1 MTRVLF
7 TLCAVCALVSCN
19 NNSQSSSAAANDSSQ
34 AAKATDTIPKGP
46 KLDTVAS
53 FQDHNDS
60 MLVFKSPMGNLY
72 TTSLASGV
80 EDTVHEMAA
89 PRAPGAPESKAMM
102 NCNEESF
109 AGTDRRAAKVSIATA
124 TQESIDFDQ
133 LLSGLPLDNVMIAK
147 HISKSSTSN
156 RIKEEKRNVKIT
168 NVFLYAIKRETDN
181 DYHIIIGNQAGT
193 KFLNIENAGLPKS
206 SAQAFPTLHAVRD
219 TVENYFQHLCTQSYR
234 TFNPAIPIDVEGS
247 LFYDIDHAPGSVGP
261 AAFKPTT
268 SWEIHPITKITF
280 KG

>member
-7 TLCAVCALVSCN
+7 LACATCALIACN
-19 NNSQSSSAAANDSSQ
+19 NNSQSSSAAENDSSKTAQ
-34 AAKATDTIPKGP
+34 ASDTIPNLP

-53 FQDHNDS
+53 FQDRNDS
-60 MLVFKSPMGNLY
+60 SLLVFRSRIGNLY
-72 TTSLASGV
+72 TTALVTGL
-80 EDTVHEMAA
+80 EDSAQDMVGAAA
-89 PRAPGAPESKAMM
+89 PKSKAMI
-102 NCNEESF
+102 NCNEENFS
-109 AGTDRRAAKVSIATA
+109 GTDRKAAKVSIASA
-124 TQESIDFDQ
+124 QQESIDFDQ
-133 LLSGLPLDNVMIAK
+133 LLSGLPKDNVMIAK
-147 HISKSSTSN
+147 HISKASTSN

-168 NVFLYAIKRETDN
+168 NVFLYAIKRESDN

-206 SAQAFPTLHAVRD
+206 NASAFPTLHAVRD
-219 TVENYFQHLCTQSYR
+219 SVENYFQHLCSQSYR
-234 TFNPAIPIDVEGS
+234 TFKPAIPIDVEGS

-261 AAFKPTT
+261 ASFKPTT